1 MAIYKILLCAGWMI
15 ALQALAEAK
24 VDKTDFINGVNVVSA
39 KDEDVRTY
47 QGTITKTFPHGIESV
62 RQGVVNFADKC
73 NNEYR
78 DRRKYTDK
86 NFICKYHNEHL
97 VETQVIRNLKSG
109 WKKEANEIDR
119 FVLAR
124 QVYNRGS
131 FGYYELVRI
140 YEYRNSDNK
149 KVIKIVQTMLNDKQA
164 RLYTNPVFEKDS
176 AFDESSSTF
185 VLTEVS
191 ATETNLNYEYKA
203 ETEHWILN
211 KEVSIPQVF
220 ASISKSINDLVK
232 TVDLESAIQSREL
245 ASN

>member
-1 MAIYKILLCAGWMI
+1 
-15 ALQALAEAK
+15 
-24 VDKTDFINGVNVVSA
+24 
-39 KDEDVRTY
+39 
-47 QGTITKTFPHGIESV
+47 
-62 RQGVVNFADKC
+62 
-73 NNEYR
+73 
-78 DRRKYTDK
+78 
-86 NFICKYHNEHL
+86 
-97 VETQVIRNLKSG
+97 
-109 WKKEANEIDR
+109 
-119 FVLAR
+119 
-124 QVYNRGS
+124 VYNRGS